1 MRRKMKLTDEQKST
15 VRSWAAAG
23 ADLNDIQNKLRD
35 EFGLR
40 MTFLEVRFLVL
51 DLNITLHSDPV
62 EPEAEDDSPEPETLL
77 DDETVGGVQLTG
89 DEIAIPG
96 CIASGKVTFSDGVQ
110 ARWNLDQMGRL
121 GLQGAEPG
129 YQPPPEDVP
138 EFQKKLQDHLRRSG
152 MY

>member
-1 MRRKMKLTDEQKST
+1 MKLTEEQKST
-15 VRSWAAAG
+15 VRSWAEAG
-23 ADLNDIQNKLRD
+23 ADLNEIQNKLRD
-35 EFGLR
+35 ELGIR

-51 DLNITLHSDPV
+51 DLNITLHSEPAEAD
-62 EPEAEDDSPEPETLL
+62 PEADSLEVENLLSEET
-77 DDETVGGVQLTG
+77 EGGVKLTG

-110 ARWNLDQMGRL
+110 ARWNLDQVGRL
-121 GLQGAEPG
+121 GLQGAESG

-138 EFQKKLQDHLRRSG
+138 EFQKQLQDHLRRSG